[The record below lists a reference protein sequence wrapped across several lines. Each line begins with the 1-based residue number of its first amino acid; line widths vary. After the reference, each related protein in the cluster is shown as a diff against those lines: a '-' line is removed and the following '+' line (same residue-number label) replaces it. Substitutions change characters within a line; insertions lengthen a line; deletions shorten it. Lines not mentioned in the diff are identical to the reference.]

1 MTETTLPWNPS
12 DSKLGGPNIL
22 LMGPAGTG
30 KTDSLGTIP
39 STLNTRYMSL
49 EKGLESLLNHY
60 KRTNKPVPANLAW
73 HHITPPKSSF
83 KEMRDMAVK
92 IGTIPMET
100 LLKMPDTNKAR
111 YDMWETMLSAMSDFP
126 DDRTGKK
133 LGAVDDWGPGDCLV
147 IDGLTGLNQAI
158 LQRVVGG
165 KPVKSPQDWG
175 VAQDQ
180 LEGFLRMLTTHCR
193 CWIIVLAHVERE
205 VDMVLGG
212 NKITVS
218 SLGKAL
224 PPKIPA
230 MFSDVI
236 LATREATTWTWD
248 TVSSQAEIKAR
259 NLPWKSGLAPDF
271 GAIYENWKSSAL
283 SMETAQSPT

>member
-1 MTETTLPWNPS
+1 
-12 DSKLGGPNIL
+12 
-22 LMGPAGTG
+22 
-30 KTDSLGTIP
+30 
-39 STLNTRYMSL
+39 
-49 EKGLESLLNHY
+49 
-60 KRTNKPVPANLAW
+60 
-73 HHITPPKSSF
+73 
-83 KEMRDMAVK
+83 
-92 IGTIPMET
+92 
-100 LLKMPDTNKAR
+100 
-111 YDMWETMLSAMSDFP
+111 
-126 DDRTGKK
+126 
-133 LGAVDDWGPGDCLV
+133 
-147 IDGLTGLNQAI
+147 
-158 LQRVVGG
+158 
-165 KPVKSPQDWG
+165 
-175 VAQDQ
+175 
-180 LEGFLRMLTTHCR
+180 
-193 CWIIVLAHVERE
+193 
-205 VDMVLGG
+205 MVLGG